1 VIESGE
7 ITVDMVT
14 HGPDDPMCCPTVEA
28 TQKYK
33 LQGDTLVQI
42 SGED

>member
-1 VIESGE
+1 
-7 ITVDMVT
+7 
-14 HGPDDPMCCPTVEA
+14 MCCPTVEA